1 MDLESESS
9 ALESVEENE
18 VITPERLGKV
28 GETIIENGS
37 CGGEHESVDDQ
48 LLADAKEKGVEVSE
62 SVNSPPLTVK
72 SPGGSVGSSPPG
84 TAKGYGLKKWRR
96 IKREFNKD
104 GHSNVDTSKILKRGL
119 SSSMAKSTKSQN
131 LTVEIK
137 QRSEGSVSSTNGMV
151 KSPGIALDG
160 FVMHGSNLD
169 SKLAVGPTF
178 AAGTDSENSE
188 DRSSKSSTAASAPK
202 LRYENPAVV
211 GYAREKNR
219 MKNLSGKNL
228 GNVVQ
233 RQGKGR
239 IETSKKPRGERVKI
253 EKENSHSSMESDSR
267 SSNFVFMQGT
277 NSVTSNGRQSGRS
290 MNYDGENSDEAQ
302 GGEQQFSKEIRTG
315 YVKENEG
322 EFEDLSP
329 EDLAADLSWEVKE
342 EKSDNHRTSTD
353 RDPLVESILTLQ
365 STQEELEKE
374 VQKLR
379 EIGKEHISQ
388 FYDSTQGSSLPSEF
402 FSVDPNIPE
411 ASSSDQLHSG
421 EIRHISSDSLETQA
435 ISLKWKVNLL
445 ESKLEEARATLKVKE
460 VKVIELEASLESN
473 KSSKEEMRS
482 MIELQQKNHREMEA
496 ELEGL
501 FKQKIEAEIEYL
513 AISRTI
519 QMLRVAEVDQITIL
533 EEQKSLALEQAQM
546 LNKLGDA
553 ESKAVLL
560 KRQAEKLGTYCGD
573 LVENNEVLKLQKR
586 VCKLTW
592 CFFIQLILLVVV
604 FVLFVLQL
612 SPHYAGV
619 LPT

>member
-267 SSNFVFMQGT
+267 SSNFVFMQGA
-277 NSVTSNGRQSGRS
+277 NSVTGNGRQSGRS
-290 MNYDGENSDEAQ
+290 TNYDGENSDEAQ
-302 GGEQQFSKEIRTG
+302 DGEQQFSEEIRTG
-315 YVKENEG
+315 YSKENLG
-322 EFEDLSP
+322 KFEDLLQ

-342 EKSDNHRTSTD
+342 EKGNNHRSSTD
-353 RDPLVESILTLQ
+353 RDPLVESMLSLQ
-365 STQEELEKE
+365 SAQEALEGE
-374 VQKLR
+374 VQKLK
-379 EIGKEHISQ
+379 EIGKERILL
-388 FYDSTQGSSLPSEF
+388 FDDSTQGSSLASEF
-402 FSVDPNIPE
+402 ISVDPNILE
-411 ASSSDQLHSG
+411 ASSLDQFHSG
-421 EIRHISSDSLETQA
+421 EIRQNSSDFFETQV
-435 ISLKWKVNLL
+435 ISFEHNVKLL
-445 ESKLEEARATLKVKE
+445 ESKLEEARATLKAKE
-460 VKVIELEASLESN
+460 AKVIELEATLESN
-473 KSSKEEMRS
+473 KSLKEEMRS
-482 MIELQQKNHREMEA
+482 TIELQQKNHREMEA
-496 ELEGL
+496 ELEGF
-501 FKQKIEAEIEYL
+501 FKQKIEAEVEYL

-519 QMLRVAEVDQITIL
+519 QKLRVAAVDQITIF
-533 EEQKSLALEQAQM
+533 EEQKTLALEQAQM
-546 LNKLGDA
+546 LNKLGDV
-553 ESKAVLL
+553 ESKAAMLE
-560 KRQAEKLGTYCGD
+560 KQAEKLETNRGD
-573 LVENNEVLKLQKR
+573 VVETTEVLKLQKR
-586 VCKLTW
+586 VCKITSL
-592 CFFIQLILLVVV
+592 FFIQLILLCVVL
-604 FVLFVLQL
+604 LFVLQL

-619 LPT
+619 VPT